1 MSEQMT
7 ETRSIETI
15 TAEILVYKA
24 QAGAA
29 ILEIGKRLIEAKEQL
44 SHGEWLPWLEQ
55 RVEFTERHAQ
65 RFMKL
70 AREYSNPTL
79 VSDLG
84 ATKALALLA
93 IQDETEREAFAQE
106 VDAEHCTAQE
116 LRAAI
121 KAREEAVNQAK
132 GWQLKCEQA
141 KADADAA
148 REAAKKREE
157 ELSVSQGV
165 IRGLKEEKKQLK
177 AEVKDLK
184 SRPVEVATKDAS
196 PEQIAQAR
204 QQGRAEA
211 QPEIDRLTK
220 ALEEARR
227 RQAETRPVADQTI
240 KTMAEINALFGQIQ
254 QASGR
259 IRALLPRLDEIT
271 RARVAG
277 VLKQTLQEV
286 G

>member
-1 MSEQMT
+1 MSEEMT
-7 ETRSIETI
+7 EQRSIETI

-44 SHGEWLPWLEQ
+44 SHGEWLPWLEHQ
-55 RVEFTERHAQ
+55 VDFTERQAQ
-65 RFMKL
+65 RFMRL
-70 AREYSNPTL
+70 AQHWENPTTL
-79 VSDLG
+79 SDLG
-84 ATKALALLA
+84 ASKALALLE
-93 IQDETEREAFAQE
+93 IPVEERETFAAE
-106 VDAEHCTAQE
+106 VDAEHCSVRE

-121 KAREEAVNQAK
+121 RAREEAVNQAK

-211 QPEIDRLTK
+211 QPEIDRLTQ
-220 ALEEARR
+220 ALEEAKR

-259 IRALLPRLDEIT
+259 IRALLPQLDEIT

>member
-24 QAGAA
+24 QAGTA

-55 RVEFTERHAQ
+55 SVEISISSAQ
-65 RFMKL
+65 KFMKI
-70 AREYSNPTL
+70 AKEYSNTESIPY
-79 VSDLG
+79 LG
-84 ATKALALLA
+84 VAKALALLEVPA
-93 IQDETEREAFAQE
+93 EERETFAAE
-106 VDAEHCTAQE
+106 VDAEHCSVRE

-121 KAREEAVNQAK
+121 RAREEAVNQAK

-177 AEVKDLK
+177 EEVKDLK

-211 QPEIDRLTK
+211 QPEIDRLTQ
-220 ALEEARR
+220 ALEEAKR
-227 RQAETRPVADQTI
+227 RQAETRPVADQAI

-259 IRALLPRLDEIT
+259 IRALLPQLDDVT

>member
-1 MSEQMT
+1 MSDSMAEI
-7 ETRSIETI
+7 RSIETI

-44 SHGEWLPWLEQ
+44 GHGEWLPWLEQ
-55 RVEFTERHAQ
+55 SVEISISSAQ
-65 RFMKL
+65 KFMKI
-70 AREYSNPTL
+70 AKEYSNTESIPY
-79 VSDLG
+79 LG
-84 ATKALALLA
+84 VAKALALLEVPA
-93 IQDETEREAFAQE
+93 EERETFAAE
-106 VDAEHCTAQE
+106 VDAEHCSVRE

-121 KAREEAVNQAK
+121 KAREEAVNQAR
-132 GWQLKCEQA
+132 GWQIKCEQA
-141 KADADAA
+141 KADADTA

-165 IRGLKEEKKQLK
+165 IRGLKEEKQQLS
-177 AEVKDLK
+177 AEVKELK
-184 SRPVEVATKDAS
+184 ARPVEVATKDAS

-204 QQGRAEA
+204 EQGRAEA
-211 QPEIDRLTK
+211 QPEIDRLTQ
-220 ALEEARR
+220 ALEEAKR
-227 RQAETRPVADQTI
+227 RQAESRPVADQTI
-240 KTMAEINALFGQIQ
+240 RAMAEINALFGQIQ

-259 IRALLPRLDEIT
+259 IRALLPQLDEVT